1 MMATQSPSPP
11 GAGPLGQ
18 VLLKR
23 ITRGQLLAGG
33 AATAA
38 VSVAALGARAAHAAD
53 APAGGQTFSLDV
65 SCDGRTFRYENGAS
79 GPAVR
84 GSTFIVSGKLFPAG
98 TFGSNPERFEPD
110 SPGSIGA
117 WICAGTFQYD
127 LAEIA
132 KGKAPHV
139 ISTQYY
145 LLDDG
150 SVLMSE
156 GLEGGMTTLR
166 VILGGAGK
174 YAGARGTV
182 VEKHGVSDN
191 NTLIRL
197 GPGVELPAPNIVFGF
212 NLV

>member
-1 MMATQSPSPP
+1 MQFVCS
-11 GAGPLGQ
+11 
-18 VLLKR
+18 
-23 ITRGQLLAGG
+23 
-33 AATAA
+33 TAA
-38 VSVAALGARAAHAAD
+38 VSERQGGCKGIAGEGVYPAAINRKEVNHGNPIPFPTRRW
-53 APAGGQTFSLDV
+53 PAWPG
-65 SCDGRTFRYENGAS
+65 ENGAS

-98 TFGSNPERFEPD
+98 TFGSNPERFGPD

-156 GLEGGMTTLR
+156 GLEGGMTTTR

-197 GPGVELPAPNIVFGF
+197 GPGVDLPAPNIVFGF